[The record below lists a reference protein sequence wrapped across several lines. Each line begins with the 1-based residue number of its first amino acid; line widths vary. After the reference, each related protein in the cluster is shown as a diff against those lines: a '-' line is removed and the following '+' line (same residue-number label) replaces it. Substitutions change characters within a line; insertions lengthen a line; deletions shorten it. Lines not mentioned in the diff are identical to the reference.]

1 MIYIF
6 LADGFEEIEA
16 LTPAD
21 IFRRAKLPTATVSIT
36 DSRTVTGSHQIAV
49 QADRLLSEIDP
60 SDADL
65 LLLPG
70 GMPGTTNLAACKPLC
85 EMLLAHAAQNK
96 PLAAICAA
104 PSVLGGLG
112 LLQGKAAIC
121 YPGFENALIGATV
134 SEKKVVRDG
143 NTVTAAG
150 MGVALDFA
158 LECLNLLG
166 HEDAAAQIKTAVIA
180 N

>member
-16 LTPAD
+16 LTPVD
-21 IFRRAKLPTATVSIT
+21 VFRRANLPTTTVSIME
-36 DSRTVTGSHQIAV
+36 SRTVMGSHNIPV
-49 QADRLLSEIDP
+49 TADKLFAEVDL

-70 GMPGTTNLAACKPLC
+70 GMPGTKHLGECKKLC
-85 EMLLAHAAQNK
+85 SAVTAHAAAGK
-96 PLAAICAA
+96 PIAAICAA
-104 PSVLGGLG
+104 PSVLGKLG
-112 LLQGKAAIC
+112 LLSGKVATC
-121 YPGFENALIGATV
+121 YPGFEDALIGATV

-150 MGVALDFA
+150 MGVALDFS
-158 LECLNLLG
+158 LECLRLLG
-166 HEDAAAQIKTAVIA
+166 HADAANQIRKGVIA
-180 N
+180 E

>member
-16 LTPAD
+16 LTPVD
-21 IFRRAKLPTATVSIT
+21 VFRRANLPTTTVSIME
-36 DSRTVTGSHQIAV
+36 SRTVMGSHNIPV
-49 QADRLLSEIDP
+49 TADKLLAEVDL

-70 GMPGTTNLAACKPLC
+70 GMPGTKHLGDCKPLC
-85 EMLLAHAAQNK
+85 DAVISHASAGN
-96 PLAAICAA
+96 PTAAICAA
-104 PSVLGGLG
+104 PSVLGKLG
-112 LLQGKAAIC
+112 LLSGKEAIC
-121 YPGFENALIGATV
+121 SPGFEDALVGAAI

-143 NTVTAAG
+143 NIVTAAG

-158 LECLNLLG
+158 LECLYLLG
-166 HEDAAAQIKTAVIA
+166 RSDAAATIRKGVIA
-180 N
+180 D